1 MEGKMSH
8 QLKLNA
14 IYCKRAEDNSGT
26 DQHKLVLIIDGKTES
41 DIKLSLSTGQTKQ
54 LGNTYNFSNN
64 VTMTLWD
71 RDIFDPD
78 DARPVGIGPV
88 PKTDEPVW
96 YYKASS
102 QSIWRATISEYTG
115 SGWGYRLTYDVIKI
129 IPSNVTDSTLSEP
142 PGKT

>member
-1 MEGKMSH
+1 MSH

-14 IYCKRAEDNSGT
+14 IYCIRTEDNSGT
-26 DQHKLVLIIDGKTES
+26 DQHKLVLIVDGKTES

-78 DARPVGIGPV
+78 DARSVGIGPV
-88 PKTDEPVW
+88 PKTNESVW
-96 YYKASS
+96 YYKASPK
-102 QSIWRATISEYTG
+102 SIWRATISEYTG
-115 SGWGYRLTYDVIKI
+115 RGRAYRLSYDVTSIT
-129 IPSNVTDSTLSEP
+129 PLSATARARAY
-142 PGKT
+142 GLVDL